1 MEPKILPESFFI
13 KDNTIKI
20 AKELLGKFLCTNIDG
35 TGLTCGMIVEDECYL
50 GPEDKASHAY
60 NNLRSKRNE
69 SLYRQGGIAYVYL
82 CYGIHNLFNVVTNKA
97 GMPHGILIRAI
108 EPVMG
113 IDIMLK
119 RRNKP
124 VVQKNLTSGPGALT
138 KALGIDLRHNGIL
151 IAGSY
156 NNYNN
161 KNKDQNR
168 DRDRDRDREKKHQI
182 WVEDRGLT
190 ISAQDIIATPRIGVD
205 YAEDHAELHW
215 RFSIRN
221 NKWVS
226 ESGNNKNN
234 NKK

>member
-1 MEPKILPESFFI
+1 MEPKILPGSFFT
-13 KDNTIKI
+13 KDNTIEI
-20 AKELLGKFLCTNIDG
+20 AKELLGKFLCTNIG
-35 TGLTCGMIVEDECYL
+35 GIGLTCGVIVEDECYM

-60 NNLRSKRNE
+60 KNLRSKRNE

-82 CYGIHNLFNVVTNKA
+82 CYGIYNLFNVVTNKA
-97 GMPHGILIRAI
+97 GIPHGILIRAI
-108 EPVMG
+108 EPVIG

-124 VVQKNLTSGPGALT
+124 VIQKSLTSGPGALT
-138 KALGIDLRHNGIL
+138 EALGIDLRHNGIL
-151 IAGSY
+151 IADYY

-161 KNKDQNR
+161 KDKN
-168 DRDRDRDREKKHQI
+168 REKKHQI
-182 WVEDRGLT
+182 WVEDRGLI

-205 YAEDHAELHW
+205 YAEDHAELRW

-226 ESGNNKNN
+226 KNSK